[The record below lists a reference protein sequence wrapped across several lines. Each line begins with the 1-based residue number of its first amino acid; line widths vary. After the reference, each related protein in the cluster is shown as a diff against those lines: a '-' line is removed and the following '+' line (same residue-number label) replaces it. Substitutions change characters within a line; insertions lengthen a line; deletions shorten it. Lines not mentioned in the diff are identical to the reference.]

1 MTTASDLMM
10 NTIADTLLHVGER
23 VMCLSEET
31 EILKVWDKAGT
42 TYDDNWQDF
51 VGKKLSD
58 VSHDAL
64 LGQIGD
70 QVTKAITNRCDVQ
83 AEYVV
88 IKHDHTSTYQVRAMN
103 MQSGT
108 AVLFLVFE
116 LQDKSTIRGMDTE
129 AWQAAIDAVGDGM
142 WDMNI
147 TTNKAIFSDK
157 WHKKLGASI
166 VDIVSIEDW
175 SNIIHPDDYQNS
187 LHAIQQYLEG
197 DVTNY
202 SSELRYK
209 CKDGQYK
216 WLLSRGAVVAK
227 DNDGKPIRAIGTH
240 TDIDERKRKE
250 QEHLS
255 TLQLLSTL
263 IEKMQDAL
271 LLIDGESN
279 ILFANQAYCDM
290 YEIQVPPNQ
299 LKGMRLQE
307 SMTSRSLMVKDPET
321 FAERVLA
328 IRRTREL
335 VLNDELELKNGN
347 IYSRD
352 YIPITLANAE
362 KAEIWKFKDITEQK
376 LAQRRYEQQRLFYE
390 KILTS
395 IPEDIAVHDPEQR
408 FLYLNP
414 AAIKDDVL
422 REWMIGKKH
431 EDYFRYRNKPLD
443 LADARNERFAKVIN
457 EKKSYEWE
465 EKIIDRDGKIS
476 YHYRCLHPLFDER
489 GAIDVVI
496 VYGANITDRVLAEN
510 ELKKSRDIFASA
522 FNYSGIGMALLS
534 ETGNWLEVNKAL
546 CDITG
551 YTKEELLERTFQE
564 ITYPADL
571 EADMHLLQKLLSGEL
586 SNYTIEKRYISKS
599 KKIVWVLLTV
609 SFVKNNEEDPGFFV
623 SQVVDITKRKELSDE
638 LQRKNAELEA
648 AKISLINKV
657 NQMDDLTHIIAH
669 NLRGPIANIK
679 MLSEKEDSDGAE
691 NAFEPAEAMDL
702 IHQSS
707 VSLIDSLNTL
717 MEMTQ
722 IKLNKN
728 IRADEC
734 NIQEEVAIVINQLHG
749 TIFEEN
755 AQITLDLKVT
765 SINYP
770 KVYLESILYNLLSNA
785 LKYVVKGRV
794 PEIVISTNTQNDRTT
809 LTVKDNGIGLDMGKY
824 GNDVFKLNKTFH
836 RGYDSRGVGLFITK
850 TQIESLGGRI
860 DVKSTLNE
868 GSEFIVTF

>member
-42 TYDDNWQDF
+42 TCDDNWQDF

-290 YEIQVPPNQ
+290 YEITVPPHE
-299 LKGMRLQE
+299 LKGVPVQE
-307 SMTSRSLMVKDPET
+307 SVASRSLMVKNPED
-321 FAERVLA
+321 FAERINE
-328 IRRTREL
+328 IRKAGEL
-335 VLNDELELKNGN
+335 VRNDEIELHNGK

-352 YIPITLANAE
+352 FIPITLANKE
-362 KAEIWKFKDITEQK
+362 KAEIWKFRDITDQK

-390 KILTS
+390 KILNN
-395 IPEDIAVHDPEQR
+395 IPEDIAAHDSEQR
-408 FLYLNP
+408 FLFLNP
-414 AAIKDDVL
+414 AAIMDDDL
-422 REWMIGKKH
+422 RKWMIGKKH
-431 EDYFRYRNKPLD
+431 EDYFRYRNKPLS
-443 LADARNERFAKVIN
+443 LADARNERFAKVME
-457 EKKSYEWE
+457 EKKPYEWE
-465 EKIIDRDGKIS
+465 EKIIDRQGKLS
-476 YHYRCLHPLFDER
+476 YHYRCLHPLLDEH
-489 GAIDVVI
+489 GEVDMVI
-496 VYGANITDRVLAEN
+496 VYGANITDRVLAEH
-510 ELKKSRDIFASA
+510 ELKKSRDVFASA

-534 ETGNWLEVNKAL
+534 EDGKWLEVNKAI

-551 YTKEELLERTFQE
+551 YTKEELLRLTFQD

-571 EADMHLLQKLLSGEL
+571 EADLQMLRRLVAGEL
-586 SNYTIEKRYISKS
+586 SNYTLEKRYISKS
-599 KKIVWVLLTV
+599 KKIVWAMLTV
-609 SFVKNNEEDPGFFV
+609 SFVKNSEDEPGFFV
-623 SQVVDITKRKELSDE
+623 SQVVDITTKKELSDE
-638 LQRKNAELEA
+638 INRKNTELEA
-648 AKISLINKV
+648 AKISLVNKV
-657 NQMDDLTHIIAH
+657 SQMDQLTHMIGH
-669 NLRGPIANIK
+669 NLRGPIGNIK
-679 MLSEKEDSDGAE
+679 LLSDKDYIDEDSLSKDE
-691 NAFEPAEAMDL
+691 SLEL

-707 VSLIDSLNTL
+707 EALMGSLNTL
-717 MEMTQ
+717 MEMTL
-722 IKLNKN
+722 IKLNN
-728 IRADEC
+728 DIALDHC
-734 NIQEEVAIVINQLHG
+734 NIPDIVTNIINQLHG
-749 TIFEEN
+749 TIYEKR
-755 AQITLDLKVT
+755 AVISLDLTVET
-765 SINYP
+765 VDYP
-770 KVYLESILYNLLSNA
+770 KVYLESILYNLISNA
-785 LKYVVKGRV
+785 LKYSADERQT
-794 PEIVISTNTQNDRTT
+794 EIVISTYKVEDKVTMS
-809 LTVKDNGIGLDMGKY
+809 VKDNGIGIDMSKY
-824 GNDVFKLNKTFH
+824 GQKVFKLNQTFH
-836 RGYDSRGVGLFITK
+836 QGYDSKGVGLFITK